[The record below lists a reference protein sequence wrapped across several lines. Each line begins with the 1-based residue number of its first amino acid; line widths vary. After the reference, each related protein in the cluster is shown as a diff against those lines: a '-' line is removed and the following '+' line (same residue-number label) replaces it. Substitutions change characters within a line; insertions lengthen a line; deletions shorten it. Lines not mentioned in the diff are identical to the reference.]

1 MASVVADLHALA
13 PMLAAPFR
21 HFDTSHIA
29 VLLLT
34 VVLPLALAWLV
45 RRKRSD
51 RFGQRVSIA
60 LAAVLTLN
68 FLGYPIYLLFF
79 PTEADGHWLPM
90 QLCDWALVAT
100 VVALLRRSIRWFEL
114 AYFWGLAATLQAIVT
129 PNLEVGFPSVRFVS
143 FFVAHCGI
151 VVSVLFMLLA
161 FGLRPQAWSLV
172 RVWLWSQLYLASALV
187 ANALTGAN
195 YGFLSHK
202 PTRASLLD
210 FLSDQSVVYV
220 LQLELLA
227 IVFYAVLYLPF
238 ALHDWRARA
247 AATSR

>member
-1 MASVVADLHALA
+1 
-13 PMLAAPFR
+13 MLAASFR
-21 HFDTSHIA
+21 HFDASHIA
-29 VLLLT
+29 VLMLT
-34 VVLPLALAWLV
+34 VVLPLALAWLA

-51 RFGQRVSIA
+51 SFSQRIAIA
-60 LAAVLTLN
+60 LAAVLTVN

-79 PTEADGHWLPM
+79 PTESAGHWLPM

-100 VVALLRRSIRWFEL
+100 VVALLRRSLRWFEL

-129 PNLEVGFPSVRFVS
+129 PNLDVGFPSVRFIS

-151 VVSVLFMLLA
+151 VISVLYLFLT
-161 FGLRPQAWSLV
+161 FGLRPHPWSLV

-202 PTRASLLD
+202 PARASLLD
-210 FLSDQSVVYV
+210 FLSDQPVVYV
-220 LQLELLA
+220 LQLEFLA
-227 IVFYAVLYLPF
+227 ILFYALLYLPF
-238 ALHDWRARA
+238 ALKDWSARA
-247 AATSR
+247 VPAASNQ

>member
-1 MASVVADLHALA
+1 MPAAS
-13 PMLAAPFR
+13 FR

-29 VLLLT
+29 ILLLT

-51 RFGQRVSIA
+51 RFSQGVSIA
-60 LAAVLTLN
+60 LAALLTLN

-79 PTEADGHWLPM
+79 PAESDGHWLPM
-90 QLCDWALVAT
+90 QLCDWALMAT

-114 AYFWGLAATLQAIVT
+114 AYFWGLAATLQAIIT
-129 PNLEVGFPSVRFVS
+129 PNLDVGFPSVRFVS

-151 VVSVLFMLLA
+151 VVSVLYMLLG
-161 FGLRPQAWSLV
+161 FGLRPHASSLV

-187 ANALTGAN
+187 TNALTGAN

-210 FLSDQSVVYV
+210 FLSDQPVVYV

-227 IVFYAVLYLPF
+227 ILFYAILYLPF
-238 ALHDWRARA
+238 ALLDWRDRA
-247 AATSR
+247 TASAS